1 MEKIKIR
8 LLDRQSELLAR
19 LERTHE
25 HLMHKQPGS
34 PNSHEQLTETA
45 NDDVVQALDQEGR
58 EELVLVMR
66 ALDRID
72 SGEYYTCTV
81 CGKEIGAARL
91 EAIPYTDR
99 CVNCAKNG
107 SR

>member
-1 MEKIKIR
+1 MSLVNRSRCLEKIKIR

-45 NDDVVQALDQEGR
+45 NDDVVQALD
-58 EELVLVMR
+58 
-66 ALDRID
+66 RID